1 MRRFTIVALIL
12 LAGCFRGI
20 GGSEQPTSFTVP
32 GTPEQVLARAEA
44 QLTELGSQVV
54 SREQR
59 TVITAPRPIPA
70 TAAAATSGQPQL
82 WFFRVSAKPQTFTAG
97 SAVDVRAYLLPPTE
111 MNTSPGNVVR
121 QDAIEVTA
129 ERPELFNEVR
139 RIAALIQGAGG
150 R

>member
-1 MRRFTIVALIL
+1 MRRLTIVALML

-20 GGSEQPTSFTVP
+20 GGSDQPTSFTAP

-44 QLTELGSQVV
+44 ELTQLGSQVV

-59 TVITAPRPIPA
+59 TVFTAPRPVPGP
-70 TAAAATSGQPQL
+70 TTSMSSQPQL
-82 WFFRVSAKPQTFTAG
+82 WFFRVSAKPQMFTAG
-97 SAVDVRAYLLPPTE
+97 SSVDVRAYLVPAAVPVTG
-111 MNTSPGNVVR
+111 GNSV
-121 QDAIEVTA
+121 QQNAIEVTA

-139 RIAALIQGAGG
+139 RIAGLIQAAAS